1 MKKESFLLELQVL
14 KEISEILN
22 EGTDLNST
30 LNCALAKLI
39 QVTGLDTGWIFLID
53 KDGHYEL
60 VASHELP
67 PALTNEEVKP
77 MCNGDCWCVNK
88 YVTGRLNKASN
99 IMECKRLEDSIIH
112 NWGETNGVTHHA
124 TVPLQ
129 AGEESFGLLNVAAS
143 NKLQF
148 EQEELNL
155 LGAVALQIGTA
166 IKRIQLTEKVKE
178 IEVIQERNRLAKDL
192 HDSVSQ
198 LLFTINVTAKAGMN
212 ISDNQKMKDT
222 FNHIQQIAQEAQAEM
237 KALIWQLRPQGIEKG
252 IVSALINYGEMLG
265 LKVHSN
271 VKGITVLPAKIE
283 ETLWRVGQE
292 AFNNCRK
299 HSGQSDI
306 YLQLAINTKKVKMTI
321 RDNGAGFVCPKD
333 VLIPTLGLRSMRER
347 VESIKGS
354 FLVESELNKGTKIT
368 TSIPF

>member
-1 MKKESFLLELQVL
+1 MRKKSFLLELQVL
-14 KEISEILN
+14 KEIAEILN
-22 EGTDLNST
+22 EGTDLHST
-30 LNCALAKLI
+30 LDCALAKLI
-39 QVTGLDTGWIFLID
+39 QITGLETGWIFLID
-53 KDGHYEL
+53 KNGSYEL

-77 MCNGDCWCVNK
+77 MCCGDCWCVSK
-88 YVTGRLNKASN
+88 YVQGRLNKASN
-99 IMECKRLEDSIIH
+99 IMECKRLEESVIH
-112 NWGETNGVTHHA
+112 NWGDTNGVTHHA

-148 EQEELNL
+148 DQEELDL

-178 IEVIQERNRLAKDL
+178 IQVIEERNRLAKDL

-198 LLFTINVTAKAGMN
+198 LLFSINVTAKAGGN
-212 ISDNQKMKDT
+212 VSDNKNVKDT

-265 LKVHSN
+265 LKVHSQ
-271 VKGITVLPAKIE
+271 VKGVNVLPSKIE
-283 ETLWRVGQE
+283 ETLWRIGQE

-299 HSGQSDI
+299 HSGQTEI
-306 YLQLAINTKKVKMTI
+306 YLQLSSNGKNIKMVVED
-321 RDNGAGFVCPKD
+321 RGAGFVYLEN
-333 VLIPTLGLRSMRER
+333 VSIPTLGLKSMRER
-347 VESIKGS
+347 IEVLEGS
-354 FLVESELNKGTKIT
+354 FIVESEINKGTKIIIN
-368 TSIPF
+368 IPF

>member
-14 KEISEILN
+14 KEIAEILN
-22 EGTDLNST
+22 EGTDLYST

-53 KDGHYEL
+53 KNGNYEL

-67 PALTNEEVKP
+67 PALTNEEIKP
-77 MCNGDCWCVNK
+77 MCNGDCWCVSK
-88 YVTGRLNKASN
+88 YVQGRLNKASN

-112 NWGETNGVTHHA
+112 KWGETNGVTHHA

-166 IKRIQLTEKVKE
+166 IKRIQLTERVKE

-198 LLFTINVTAKAGMN
+198 LLFSINVTAKAGMN
-212 ISDNQKMKDT
+212 VSENQNIKDT

-252 IVSALINYGEMLG
+252 IVSALISYGEMLG
-265 LKVHSN
+265 LNVHRN

-299 HSGQSDI
+299 HSGQTDI
-306 YLQLAINTKKVKMTI
+306 YLQLSSNSKNVKMI
-321 RDNGAGFVCPKD
+321 IQDKGVGFNCPSN
-333 VLIPTLGLRSMRER
+333 VVIPTLGLKSMRER
-347 VESIKGS
+347 VESLKGS
-354 FLVESELNKGTKIT
+354 FKVDSELNKGTKIT
-368 TSIPF
+368 MNIPF